1 MKYELFFRYRV
12 SMMSD
17 DRVIA
22 LCEQNGI
29 EGIGIYTVLLAELRQ
44 HEGYRCAFASLP
56 ALARRWN
63 VSLEKL
69 QKIVCDFRLFRL
81 YAEDESGRSFSSI
94 YLDEEMNT
102 EPDTPVRNR
111 ISTGTDRRE
120 PAATGTTVA
129 GTVTVGSGGSH
140 RETCCQWAFHRNT
153 VLRKEYIK
161 RERRRRRRRGRR
173 ESRATPDP
181 PFTSSTERVVCSTP
195 FGRSERND
203 GIIGGKWRQGER
215 PLPAGDIKKTHIAL

>member
-69 QKIVCDFRLFRL
+69 QR
-81 YAEDESGRSFSSI
+81 
-94 YLDEEMNT
+94 
-102 EPDTPVRNR
+102 
-111 ISTGTDRRE
+111 
-120 PAATGTTVA
+120 
-129 GTVTVGSGGSH
+129 
-140 RETCCQWAFHRNT
+140 
-153 VLRKEYIK
+153 
-161 RERRRRRRRGRR
+161 
-173 ESRATPDP
+173 
-181 PFTSSTERVVCSTP
+181 
-195 FGRSERND
+195 
-203 GIIGGKWRQGER
+203 
-215 PLPAGDIKKTHIAL
+215 